1 MAAKKRG
8 SDRHGGLESSSLI
21 AITRTMSPFPADSE
35 VVSPLRFICSL
46 LGAWILSMAAS
57 IALQPATARAESP
70 GRAAP
75 SFAVRTLDGKMFRMS
90 ENRGRPVVLDFWATW
105 CAPCRASM
113 PHLASIQE
121 RYHSDGLVV
130 IGLSVDEEGPAV
142 VRRYAERL
150 RIHFRLAMAD
160 EKLLDQYGPIRQI
173 PTTFFINRRGKVV
186 RRTVGYLDAETLDAY
201 VKELF

>member
-1 MAAKKRG
+1 MQ
-8 SDRHGGLESSSLI
+8 
-21 AITRTMSPFPADSE
+21 
-35 VVSPLRFICSL
+35 V
-46 LGAWILSMAAS
+46 
-57 IALQPATARAESP
+57 ATAGAEGSA
-70 GRAAP
+70 RAAP
-75 SFAVRTLDGKMFRMS
+75 SFGVRTLDGKMFRMS
-90 ENRGRPVVLDFWATW
+90 ENRGRPVVIDFWATW

-113 PHLASIQE
+113 PHLARIQE
-121 RYHSDGLVV
+121 RYGPDGLVV

-173 PTTFFINRRGKVV
+173 PTTFFINRRGEVV
-186 RRTVGYLDAETLDAY
+186 RRTVGYLDAETLDAF

>member
-1 MAAKKRG
+1 M
-8 SDRHGGLESSSLI
+8 SLD
-21 AITRTMSPFPADSE
+21 PH
-35 VVSPLRFICSL
+35 LRRNVTL
-46 LGAWILSMAAS
+46 LRSHHALLVALS
-57 IALQPATARAESP
+57 IAALPALHVATARAEGS

-75 SFAVRTLDGKMFRMS
+75 SFGVRTLDGKMFRMS

-105 CAPCRASM
+105 CGPCRASM
-113 PHLASIQE
+113 PHLARIQE
-121 RYHSDGLVV
+121 RYGDAGLVV

-173 PTTFFINRRGKVV
+173 PTTFFINRRGEVV

>member
-1 MAAKKRG
+1 MRF
-8 SDRHGGLESSSLI
+8 
-21 AITRTMSPFPADSE
+21 TRILF
-35 VVSPLRFICSL
+35 
-46 LGAWILSMAAS
+46 GAWALSTAA
-57 IALQPATARAESP
+57 AVTLHPATARAE
-70 GRAAP
+70 GTARAAP

-90 ENRGRPVVLDFWATW
+90 EHRGRPVVLDFWATW

-113 PHLASIQE
+113 PHLAGIQD
-121 RYHSDGLVV
+121 RYHGDGLVV
-130 IGLSVDEEGPAV
+130 LGLSVDEGGPAV

-150 RIHFRLAMAD
+150 RIHFRLALAD

-173 PTTFFINRRGKVV
+173 PTTFFINRRGEVV